1 MGRPTHGRAERVSC
15 SSTSHA
21 RTLRVTEGLQRYHR
35 CIAAVFTVV
44 AYLLALRRDHPL
56 CTVAA
61 MKETFTGALDSWTL
75 CRVLLLEYDVDT
87 EQNERELQH
96 QGIQR
101 GVGQTETSSTREGN
115 S

>member
-1 MGRPTHGRAERVSC
+1 
-15 SSTSHA
+15 
-21 RTLRVTEGLQRYHR
+21 
-35 CIAAVFTVV
+35 
-44 AYLLALRRDHPL
+44 
-56 CTVAA
+56 
-61 MKETFTGALDSWTL
+61 MKEIFTGALDSRTL